1 MKGVTCLDIKEEI
14 YKTVE
19 TIVQRYVEDQNQSEQ
34 VSGIVLDTKNGKY
47 TVSVNGSKYLVKD
60 GVGINPSPNTPVW
73 ICVPNN
79 DWNQAYICAG
89 KANINSGVGDVKDVF
104 QNNVSVLGEDKIA
117 RIRCAT
123 PEDIQQ
129 LQVNFQAGVDAIGN
143 ACERKGSPPA
153 SSSLEDTVA
162 AIDAIQT
169 GGNYMTKEIREDGV
183 YYAEDDGV
191 DAYDVVVVSKDVGQP
206 HTVVFYDP
214 DGDVIKTQINVP
226 YHGYATCTLLDGTFY
241 QGLYFKGWNPAPT
254 NVRTDLECYPQYG
267 DYVIT
272 PGQIEDDWP
281 AICAN
286 GGANYPLGAFHS
298 LVFSVPA
305 ETYTFD
311 MTSSNGNVKTFTDN
325 MYGYNVVV
333 DMIKVAEGEDGSTS
347 SWMSTGGIYFRSTSS
362 VQGYMCNMNNPLLP
376 ADGEWAATQVDWG
389 NAKFP
394 DYLDTNFLSRMPQ
407 CLQDTIVAVNKYY
420 TGYASYTQGATT
432 KVEKSRINKIWVPSV
447 KELQTY
453 FSGKS
458 ANVYPYQ
465 NSGGWGYIDSVQEE
479 HGIDYSSVYV
489 PTYVQGSS
497 DNELGFR
504 TCMPTSSNRR
514 PWEWYPSYVSILAE
528 TQDTYYRATNRITY
542 FPFGFCLGSN
552 G

>member
-1 MKGVTCLDIKEEI
+1 MNYSSNAQIHKEAISSSNKLQESLLEAIEI
-14 YKTVE
+14 LHNGFIANEQISKVIECNIIDDSKKT
-19 TIVQRYVEDQNQSEQ
+19 Q
-34 VSGIVLDTKNGKY
+34 GIY
-47 TVSVNGSKYLVKD
+47 TVDYMGSKFEVNCYIEEVYNIGDIVFVLIPD
-60 GVGINPSPNTPVW
+60 GDFAKTKMILGSSDGSGQGIGQVTQEELN
-73 ICVPNN
+73 
-79 DWNQAYICAG
+79 AA
-89 KANINSGVGDVKDVF
+89 
-104 QNNVSVLGEDKIA
+104 IA
-117 RIRCAT
+117 T
-123 PEDIQQ
+123 
-129 LQVNFQAGVDAIGN
+129 LQRNFQAGVDAIGN

-153 SSSLEDTVA
+153 SSSLEDTIA

-191 DAYDVVVVSKDVGQP
+191 DAYDVVVVSKDVGQS
-206 HTVVFYDP
+206 HTVVFYGP
-214 DGDVIKTQINVP
+214 DGNVIKTQVNVP

-267 DYVIT
+267 DYIIT
-272 PGQIEDDWP
+272 PGQIEDDQET
-281 AICAN
+281 ICAN
-286 GGANYPLGAFHS
+286 KGANYPLGAFHS

-325 MYGYNVVV
+325 MSAYNVII
-333 DMIKVAEGEDGSTS
+333 DMVKVAEGEDGSTS

-362 VQGYMCNMNNPLLP
+362 VQSYMCNMNNPLLP
-376 ADGEWAATQVDWG
+376 ADGEWAATQVDQG

-420 TGYASYTQGATT
+420 TGYASYARGATT
-432 KVEKSRINKIWVPSV
+432 KVEKSRINKIWVPSA
-447 KELQTY
+447 KELHTY

-458 ANVYPYQ
+458 AGVYPYQ
-465 NSGGWGYIDSVQEE
+465 NSGGWGYMDSVQEE
-479 HGIDYSSVYV
+479 HGIDYSAVYM
-489 PTYVQGSS
+489 PSYVQGSA

-514 PWEWYPSYVSILAE
+514 PWEQYPAYVSILAE
-528 TQDTYYRATNRITY
+528 NQNTYYRAAYRISY
-542 FPFGFCLGSN
+542 FPIGFCL
-552 G
+552 